1 MSDDRKQHEE
11 NLKKEFAKAEGLDT
25 PEATDVPS
33 TEQTKESKITNLG
46 KVDPKRGMGLTDP
59 DDPEIKRLQ
68 SLVGYTK
75 VDLDYLPS
83 GGRFYRSDFELHIR
97 PARVGEIR
105 DFSTVDEASM
115 LDVDDKLN
123 QIVMNCCKVQY
134 GKNIGSFKDL
144 LEEDRL
150 YMILMIRELTFKEG
164 EARLML
170 NAKRNRKDKG
180 TGCEQCDNTKIELRT
195 ENLSFEEEKELVAKY
210 YDPTN
215 RCFTVATKSYGEL
228 VMAPPTIGVMRA
240 ITDYIRKKE
249 EEGKS
254 WDKSSLQ
261 LLPYLQREWRGWSE
275 KDIFSAITS
284 FQGWDSKKFALI
296 FRLAENMKVGVK
308 PELKQICEGCGTEVL
323 APLEFPGGIKS
334 LFVVSDI
341 SDELL

>member
-1 MSDDRKQHEE
+1 
-11 NLKKEFAKAEGLDT
+11 
-25 PEATDVPS
+25 
-33 TEQTKESKITNLG
+33 
-46 KVDPKRGMGLTDP
+46 
-59 DDPEIKRLQ
+59 
-68 SLVGYTK
+68 
-75 VDLDYLPS
+75 
-83 GGRFYRSDFELHIR
+83 
-97 PARVGEIR
+97 VGEIR

-180 TGCEQCDNTKIELRT
+180 TGCEQCDNTKIELKT
-195 ENLSFEEEKELVAKY
+195 QNLSFEEEKELVAKY

-215 RCFTVATKSYGEL
+215 RCFTVATKSYGEI

-240 ITDYIRKKE
+240 ITDYIRQKE

-308 PELKQICEGCGTEVL
+308 PELKKICEGCGTEVL